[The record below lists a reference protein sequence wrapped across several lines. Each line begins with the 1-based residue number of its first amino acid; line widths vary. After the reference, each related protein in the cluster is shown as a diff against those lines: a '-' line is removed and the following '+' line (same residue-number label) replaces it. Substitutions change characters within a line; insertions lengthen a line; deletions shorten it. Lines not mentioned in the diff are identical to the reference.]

1 MVPEMFAKVGID
13 WKEYPYRVNGI
24 SRYTSP
30 MISTIFS
37 IDTRYM
43 AIIFTTYQTKGCME
57 SYPEYSQVVFQNGE
71 CNGQNPMRNYVPNND
86 EHIISKT
93 DIDDVHKKN
102 KDICNKISGH
112 NYTRGE
118 TEIIDDNNV
127 TFMDGCD
134 VRISESIWMEN
145 VIYAVFN
152 RKGLNWTEIPYKID
166 FILGNP
172 AGDEFGAA
180 FMIIKTKN
188 MNINVTLDRTRSCI
202 LRNTLPSDSTI
213 TILPRPPNELTG
225 KCTIRP
231 LAKGTLRIKQR

>member
-1 MVPEMFAKVGID
+1 
-13 WKEYPYRVNGI
+13 
-24 SRYTSP
+24 
-30 MISTIFS
+30 
-37 IDTRYM
+37 
-43 AIIFTTYQTKGCME
+43 
-57 SYPEYSQVVFQNGE
+57 
-71 CNGQNPMRNYVPNND
+71 MRNYVPKND
-86 EHIISKT
+86 KHIISKT

-112 NYTRGE
+112 NYAKGE

-172 AGDEFGAA
+172 AGDEFGAT

-188 MNINVTLDRTRSCI
+188 MNVNVTLEKTRSCI
-202 LRNTLPSDSTI
+202 LRKVSSDSEI
-213 TILPRPPNELTG
+213 NILPRPPTSTYYG
-225 KCTIRP
+225 KCNVR
-231 LAKGTLRIKQR
+231 QR